1 MFIKYAFARSAKR
14 ELIWRM
20 ENVFK
25 FIESIGALPDDSPGL
40 RLQKRFLVYLGSA
53 MSLGGILWGSLS
65 VYFGLTL
72 PAVIPYGY
80 VVLTVLNLSAF
91 AVFKNFALARF
102 FQVLI
107 SLALPFMFQFAL
119 GSFASTGA
127 IMLWALISLVGAF
140 TFESLKNTIYW
151 LGLYIALT
159 IAMGICDSQS
169 LAQMSVAKE
178 VSTLFFVLNITVIS
192 TIVAG
197 LSYYL
202 LKSRGR
208 LLEELAEAKR
218 ETDAVMASVD
228 EGLFLLTL
236 AGDDYIV
243 GAEQS
248 AATSRLFG
256 GNKLP
261 ATEFSRALETFLSPH
276 KTQELQ
282 NFLKLLRSGKLKPS
296 MIMTLNPLDQVPISM
311 GALTDVKFLRF
322 GFSQVQSGRN
332 DQYLVRISD
341 ITAEKKLRE
350 QLEETE
356 RKNANHTQMI
366 LSVLHVGPS
375 MLRDFLSG
383 TESELKIIM
392 DILQSDHTPEQVA
405 ARLEELYRSAH
416 SIKGNASLLDL
427 GIIVSSTHDLEEKI
441 QALREKPE
449 LRWDDFLPVATEVA
463 NLQETLAGLHG
474 LLGRIES
481 FREED
486 NAVMRSAVSGIPR
499 VVSDMVGRLAQ
510 QVGKRVQIEASGFDQ
525 VEIPYRHAYFLRDVV
540 VQLARNAVAH
550 GIEHPEKRKQSGK
563 AEHGN
568 IAIGLAKKGEMI
580 ELRVY
585 DDGASFDLEAIRRSA
600 ARRRN
605 APENVASDWTAKEL
619 VKFIFEPG
627 FSTAEDVTTTAGR
640 GMGMDIIR
648 QRVRQMGGDLRIN
661 YAPGSF
667 TEFTITMPVEVA
679 PA

>member
-1 MFIKYAFARSAKR
+1 
-14 ELIWRM
+14 M

-40 RLQKRFLVYLGSA
+40 KLQKRFLVYLGSA

-80 VVLTVLNLSAF
+80 VVLTVLNLSVF

-282 NFLKLLRSGKLKPS
+282 NFLKLLRSGKLKSS

-322 GFSQVQSGRN
+322 GFSQVQSGKN

-341 ITAEKKLRE
+341 ITEEKKLRE

-510 QVGKRVQIEASGFDQ
+510 QVGKRVQIETSGFDQ

-550 GIEHPEKRKQSGK
+550 GIEHPEKRKESGK

-568 IAIGLAKKGEMI
+568 IAIGLAKKGGMV

-600 ARRRN
+600 AGRRN
-605 APENVASDWTAKEL
+605 VPDQVARDWTAKEL

>member
-1 MFIKYAFARSAKR
+1 M
-14 ELIWRM
+14 
-20 ENVFK
+20 FK

-53 MSLGGILWGSLS
+53 MSLGGILWGSLCL
-65 VYFGLTL
+65 YFGLTL

-159 IAMGICDSQS
+159 IAMGIYDSQS

-341 ITAEKKLRE
+341 ITEEKKLRE